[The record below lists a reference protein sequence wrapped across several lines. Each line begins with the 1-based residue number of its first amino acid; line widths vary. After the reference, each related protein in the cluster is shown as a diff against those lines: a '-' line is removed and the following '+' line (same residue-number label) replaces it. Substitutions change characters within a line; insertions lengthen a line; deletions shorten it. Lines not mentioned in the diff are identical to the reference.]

1 MWTLFVVGRID
12 VEVVNGE
19 GTDYISYITNSDW
32 FIYSSLFT

>member
-19 GTDYISYITNSDW
+19 GTDYISYITNID
-32 FIYSSLFT
+32 